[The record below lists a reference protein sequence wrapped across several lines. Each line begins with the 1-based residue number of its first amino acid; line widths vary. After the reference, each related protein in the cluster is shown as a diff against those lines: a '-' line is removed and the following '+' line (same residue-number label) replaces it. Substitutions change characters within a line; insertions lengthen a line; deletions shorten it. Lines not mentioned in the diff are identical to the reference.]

1 MRILK
6 YLFLLLLLSLVALSI
21 FVATQKGVFT
31 VERSKIIKSPKSAI
45 YNYVNDTKNWKE
57 WNSLAVE
64 DSLIKINPSQK
75 TLGIGSSLSWEG
87 KEGIGDLQTIN
98 LKENDSISQKINF
111 DGNSANLSMS
121 FKDTLGGTKVS
132 WKAKGEMGFIFK
144 VLTSF
149 NGGASKVFGL
159 MFEKSLDNL
168 GKKLDYEINTY
179 AVKVDGLV
187 HKPQTFYLSQ
197 TFNSDFSKV
206 NKNSGIVFSK
216 ITDFCKKNNITVSG
230 KPFIIYHIY
239 DTIKQV
245 TKLSFCIPIRDSIY
259 ISEGSDILSKTLPSY
274 QAVKTTLTGD
284 YSHNKK
290 ALVKAKEYFNAKHFI
305 PDAAFSHLEIYTIGK
320 KEIKNPSK
328 WTTEIYYPIQQ
339 KVVEKPVVP
348 TPVTPGVPVPKAK
361 TEKEIPPSGF

>member
-31 VERSKIIKSPKSAI
+31 VERSKVINSPKSAI

-64 DSLIKINPSQK
+64 DSLIKINSSQK
-75 TLGIGSSLSWEG
+75 SVGIGSSLSWEG
-87 KEGIGDLQTIN
+87 IEGNGDLQTIN
-98 LKENDSISQKINF
+98 LKENDNISQKINF
-111 DGNSANLSMS
+111 NGNSANISMS
-121 FKDTLGGTKVS
+121 FKDTLGGTKVT
-132 WKAKGEMGFIFK
+132 WKAKGEMAFMFK
-144 VLTSF
+144 VLTAF
-149 NGGASKVFGL
+149 NGGAGKVFGIL
-159 MFEKSLDNL
+159 FEKSLDNL
-168 GKKLDYEINTY
+168 DKKLDYEINTY
-179 AVKVDGLV
+179 TVKVDGLV
-187 HKPQTFYLSQ
+187 HKPGIFYLSQ

-206 NKNSGIVFSK
+206 GQNSGIVFSK
-216 ITDFCKKNNITVSG
+216 INDFCKKNDIIISG

-239 DTIKQV
+239 DTIKEV
-245 TKLSFCIPIRDSIY
+245 TKLSFCIPIRDSIF

-290 ALVKAKEYFNAKHFI
+290 ALVKAKEYFNAKHYI
-305 PDAAFSHLEIYTIGK
+305 PDATFSHLEIYTIGK
-320 KEIKNPSK
+320 NEIKNPSK

-339 KVVEKPVVP
+339 KVEPKPVVP
-348 TPVTPGVPVPKAK
+348 IPATPGVAVPKPK
-361 TEKEIPPSGF
+361 TEKETPAGF